1 MAYKYFSQQLLT
13 KNLVDLS
20 EVFPQKQQI
29 AKEQNNVAYNLGD
42 IVLYLQE
49 VTENFKFTDAKY
61 IDLDQA
67 VKAIVNKYYVSIAAK
82 NPFDSDID
90 TAALSQFKEGVVP
103 REAAIVK
110 EGEIKGKGVAKPA
123 PSKVKE
129 EVVEETPVADNW
141 ERVKFRKTP
150 TKKEKVTPAPTEAA
164 IEKADDVKIQ
174 QFKNTLDNLQ
184 MLFDDSTS
192 EEQQDLISSQT
203 KRADGLEFFI
213 EDSEG
218 EDVSFQKEQLT
229 LLRQFIANNS
239 K

>member
-13 KNLVDLS
+13 KNLLDLS

-29 AKEQNNVAYNLGD
+29 AKEQNNVAYTLGD

-67 VKAIVNKYYVSIAAK
+67 IKAIVNKYYVSIAAK

-90 TAALSQFKEGVVP
+90 TAALNQFKEGVVP

-123 PSKVKE
+123 PSRVKE
-129 EVVEETPVADNW
+129 VVEVVEEAPKKSTP
-141 ERVKFRKTP
+141 
-150 TKKEKVTPAPTEAA
+150 KKEKVTPAPTEAA

-184 MLFDDSTS
+184 MLFDDSTLD
-192 EEQQDLISSQT
+192 EQQDIITSQT

>member
-13 KNLVDLS
+13 KNLLDLS
-20 EVFPQKQQI
+20 EVFPQKQEI

-67 VKAIVNKYYVSIAAK
+67 IKAIVNKYYVSIATK
-82 NPFDSDID
+82 NPFDSEIE
-90 TAALSQFKEGVVP
+90 ALSELEAGVVP

-110 EGEIKGKGVAKPA
+110 EGEVKGKGVAKPA
-123 PSKVKE
+123 PSRVKE
-129 EVVEETPVADNW
+129 VIEVIEEAPKKSTP
-141 ERVKFRKTP
+141 
-150 TKKEKVTPAPTEAA
+150 KKEKVTPAPTESA

-184 MLFDDSTS
+184 MLFDDSTL
-192 EEQQDLISSQT
+192 EEQQDIITSQT

>member
-13 KNLVDLS
+13 KNLLDLS

-29 AKEQNNVAYNLGD
+29 AREQNNLAYTLDD
-42 IVLYLQE
+42 ILLYLQE
-49 VTENFKFTDAKY
+49 VTENFKFTDTKY
-61 IDLDQA
+61 IDLDQGI
-67 VKAIVNKYYVSIAAK
+67 KAIVNKYYVSIATK
-82 NPFDSDID
+82 NPFDSNIEVLDEF
-90 TAALSQFKEGVVP
+90 QEGVVP
-103 REAAIVK
+103 REAVIVK
-110 EGEIKGKGVAKPA
+110 EGETKGKGLAKPA
-123 PSKVKE
+123 PSRVK
-129 EVVEETPVADNW
+129 EVVELVEEAP
-141 ERVKFRKTP
+141 KKSS
-150 TKKEKVTPAPTEAA
+150 KKEKVTPAPSEAA

-184 MLFDDSTS
+184 MLFDDSTL
-192 EEQQDLISSQT
+192 EEQQDLITSQT

>member
-13 KNLVDLS
+13 KKLLDLS

-29 AKEQNNVAYNLGD
+29 AREQNNLAYTLED

-49 VTENFKFTDAKY
+49 VTENFKFTDTKY
-61 IDLDQA
+61 IDLDQGI
-67 VKAIVNKYYVSIAAK
+67 KAIVNKYYVSIAAK
-82 NPFDSDID
+82 NPFDIDIEV
-90 TAALSQFKEGVVP
+90 LNEFEEGKVP
-103 REAAIVK
+103 REAVIVK
-110 EGEIKGKGVAKPA
+110 EGEAKGKGLAKPA
-123 PSKVKE
+123 PSRVKE
-129 EVVEETPVADNW
+129 VVEVVEEAPKKSA
-141 ERVKFRKTP
+141 
-150 TKKEKVTPAPTEAA
+150 KKEKVTPAPTEAA

-184 MLFDDSTS
+184 MLFDDSTL
-192 EEQQDLISSQT
+192 EEQQDIITSQT

>member
-13 KNLVDLS
+13 KNLLDLS

-29 AKEQNNVAYNLGD
+29 AKEQNNVAYTLGD

-67 VKAIVNKYYVSIAAK
+67 IKAIVNKYYVSIAAK

-90 TAALSQFKEGVVP
+90 TAALNQFKEGVVP

-123 PSKVKE
+123 PSKVVEVIE
-129 EVVEETPVADNW
+129 EAPEGNW
-141 ERVKFRKTP
+141 EKVKFRKTA

-184 MLFDDSTS
+184 MLFDDSTL
-192 EEQQDLISSQT
+192 EEQKDIITSQT

>member
-13 KNLVDLS
+13 KNLLDLS
-20 EVFPQKQQI
+20 EVFPQKQEI

-67 VKAIVNKYYVSIAAK
+67 IKAIVNKYYVSIAAK

-90 TAALSQFKEGVVP
+90 TAALNQFKEGVVP

-123 PSKVKE
+123 PSRVKE
-129 EVVEETPVADNW
+129 VIEVIEEAPKKSTP
-141 ERVKFRKTP
+141 
-150 TKKEKVTPAPTEAA
+150 KKDKVTPAPTEAA

-184 MLFDDSTS
+184 MLFDDSTL
-192 EEQQDLISSQT
+192 EEQQDIITSQT

-229 LLRQFIANNS
+229 LLRQFISNNS

>member
-13 KNLVDLS
+13 KNLLDLS

-61 IDLDQA
+61 VDLDQA
-67 VKAIVNKYYVSIAAK
+67 IKAIVNKYYVSIAAK

-90 TAALSQFKEGVVP
+90 TEALNQFKEGVVP

-123 PSKVKE
+123 PSRVK
-129 EVVEETPVADNW
+129 EVVELVEEAPKKSTP
-141 ERVKFRKTP
+141 
-150 TKKEKVTPAPTEAA
+150 KKEKVTPAPSEAA

-184 MLFDDSTS
+184 MLFDDSTP

>member
-13 KNLVDLS
+13 KNLLDLS

-67 VKAIVNKYYVSIAAK
+67 IKAIVNKYYVSIAAK

-90 TAALSQFKEGVVP
+90 TAALNQFKEGVVP

-123 PSKVKE
+123 PSRVK
-129 EVVEETPVADNW
+129 EVVEVIEEAPKKSTP
-141 ERVKFRKTP
+141 
-150 TKKEKVTPAPTEAA
+150 KKDKVTPAPTEAA

-184 MLFDDSTS
+184 MLFDDSTL
-192 EEQQDLISSQT
+192 EEQQDIITSQT

-218 EDVSFQKEQLT
+218 EDVSFQKEQLA
-229 LLRQFIANNS
+229 LLRQFIENNS

>member
-13 KNLVDLS
+13 KNLLDLS

-90 TAALSQFKEGVVP
+90 TAALNEFKEGVVP

-123 PSKVKE
+123 PSRVK
-129 EVVEETPVADNW
+129 VVEEAPI
-141 ERVKFRKTP
+141 KS
-150 TKKEKVTPAPTEAA
+150 TKKEKITPAPTEAA

-184 MLFDDSTS
+184 MLFDDSTL
-192 EEQQDLISSQT
+192 EEQKDLITSQT

>member
-13 KNLVDLS
+13 KNLLDLS

-29 AKEQNNVAYNLGD
+29 AKEQNNVAYNLLD

-61 IDLDQA
+61 IDLDQGI
-67 VKAIVNKYYVSIAAK
+67 KAIVNKYYVSIAAK
-82 NPFDSDID
+82 NPFDGDID
-90 TAALSQFKEGVVP
+90 VALSELEPGVVP
-103 REAAIVK
+103 REAAILK

-123 PSKVKE
+123 PSRVK
-129 EVVEETPVADNW
+129 EVVELVEEAPKKSTP
-141 ERVKFRKTP
+141 
-150 TKKEKVTPAPTEAA
+150 KKEKVTPAPSEAA

-184 MLFDDSTS
+184 MLFDDSTP

>member
-123 PSKVKE
+123 PSRVK
-129 EVVEETPVADNW
+129 EVVELVEEAPKKSTP
-141 ERVKFRKTP
+141 
-150 TKKEKVTPAPTEAA
+150 KKDKVTPAPTEAA

-184 MLFDDSTS
+184 MLFDDSTLD
-192 EEQQDLISSQT
+192 EQQDIITSQT

-218 EDVSFQKEQLT
+218 EDVSFQKEQLA

>member
-123 PSKVKE
+123 PSRVK
-129 EVVEETPVADNW
+129 EVVELVEEAPKKSTP
-141 ERVKFRKTP
+141 
-150 TKKEKVTPAPTEAA
+150 KKDKVTPAPTEAA

-184 MLFDDSTS
+184 MLFDDSTL
-192 EEQQDLISSQT
+192 EEQQDIITSQT

-218 EDVSFQKEQLT
+218 EDVSFQKEQLA

>member
-13 KNLVDLS
+13 KNLLDLS
-20 EVFPQKQQI
+20 EVFPQKQQT
-29 AKEQNNVAYNLGD
+29 AKEQNNVAYNLFD
-42 IVLYLQE
+42 IVSYLQE
-49 VTENFKFTDAKY
+49 VTENFKFTDTKY
-61 IDLDQA
+61 IDLDQGI
-67 VKAIVNKYYVSIAAK
+67 KAIVNKYYVSIATK
-82 NPFDSDID
+82 NPFDSNIE
-90 TAALSQFKEGVVP
+90 ALTELEEGIVP
-103 REAAIVK
+103 REAAVVR

-123 PSKVKE
+123 PSRVK
-129 EVVEETPVADNW
+129 EVVELVEEAPKKSTP
-141 ERVKFRKTP
+141 
-150 TKKEKVTPAPTEAA
+150 KKEKVTPAPSEAA

>member
-13 KNLVDLS
+13 KNLLDLS

-61 IDLDQA
+61 VDLDQA
-67 VKAIVNKYYVSIAAK
+67 VKAIVNKYYVSIAEK

-90 TAALSQFKEGVVP
+90 LEALNQFKEGVVP

-123 PSKVKE
+123 PSRVKE
-129 EVVEETPVADNW
+129 VIEVIEEAPKKSTP
-141 ERVKFRKTP
+141 
-150 TKKEKVTPAPTEAA
+150 KKDKVTPAPTEAA

-184 MLFDDSTS
+184 MLFDDSTL
-192 EEQQDLISSQT
+192 EEQKDLITSQT

>member
-13 KNLVDLS
+13 KNLLDLS

-29 AKEQNNVAYNLGD
+29 AKEQNNVAYTLGD

-67 VKAIVNKYYVSIAAK
+67 IKAIVNKYYVSIAAK

-90 TAALSQFKEGVVP
+90 TAALNQFKEGVVP

-123 PSKVKE
+123 PSRVKE
-129 EVVEETPVADNW
+129 VVEVVEEAPKKSA
-141 ERVKFRKTP
+141 

-184 MLFDDSTS
+184 MLFDDSTL
-192 EEQQDLISSQT
+192 EEQQDIITSQT

>member
-13 KNLVDLS
+13 KNLLDLS
-20 EVFPQKQQI
+20 EVFPQKQEI

-67 VKAIVNKYYVSIAAK
+67 IKAIVNKYYVSIATK
-82 NPFDSDID
+82 NPFDSEIE
-90 TAALSQFKEGVVP
+90 ALSELEAGVVP

-110 EGEIKGKGVAKPA
+110 EGEVKGKGVAKPA
-123 PSKVKE
+123 PSRVKE
-129 EVVEETPVADNW
+129 VIEVIEEAP
-141 ERVKFRKTP
+141 KKS

-184 MLFDDSTS
+184 MLFDDSTL
-192 EEQQDLISSQT
+192 EEQQDIITSQT

>member
-13 KNLVDLS
+13 KNLLDLS

-29 AKEQNNVAYNLGD
+29 AKEQNNVAYTLGD

-67 VKAIVNKYYVSIAAK
+67 IKAIVNKYYVSIAAK

-90 TAALSQFKEGVVP
+90 TAALNQFKEGVVP

-123 PSKVKE
+123 PSRVKE
-129 EVVEETPVADNW
+129 VVEVVEEAPKKSA
-141 ERVKFRKTP
+141 

-184 MLFDDSTS
+184 MLFDDSTL
-192 EEQQDLISSQT
+192 EEQQDIITSQT

-229 LLRQFIANNS
+229 LLRQFISNNS

>member
-123 PSKVKE
+123 PSKKKE
-129 EVVEETPVADNW
+129 TTSIVVE
-141 ERVKFRKTP
+141 
-150 TKKEKVTPAPTEAA
+150 KEIKTPAPSEAA

-218 EDVSFQKEQLT
+218 EDVSFQKEQLA

>member
-13 KNLVDLS
+13 KNLLDLS
-20 EVFPQKQQI
+20 EVFPQKQEI

-67 VKAIVNKYYVSIAAK
+67 IKAIVNKYYVSIATK
-82 NPFDSDID
+82 NPFDSEIE
-90 TAALSQFKEGVVP
+90 ALSELEVGVVP

-110 EGEIKGKGVAKPA
+110 EGEVKGKGVAKPA
-123 PSKVKE
+123 PSRVK
-129 EVVEETPVADNW
+129 EVVELVEEAPKKSTP
-141 ERVKFRKTP
+141 
-150 TKKEKVTPAPTEAA
+150 KKEKVTPAPSEAA

-184 MLFDDSTS
+184 MLFDDSTP

-218 EDVSFQKEQLT
+218 EDVSFQKEQLI

>member
-13 KNLVDLS
+13 KNLLDLS

-29 AKEQNNVAYNLGD
+29 AKEQNNVAYTLGD

-67 VKAIVNKYYVSIAAK
+67 IKAIVNKYYVSIAAK

-90 TAALSQFKEGVVP
+90 TAALNQFKEGVVP

-123 PSKVKE
+123 PSRVKE
-129 EVVEETPVADNW
+129 VVEVVEEAPKKST
-141 ERVKFRKTP
+141 

-184 MLFDDSTS
+184 MLFDDSTL
-192 EEQQDLISSQT
+192 EEQQDIITSQT

-229 LLRQFIANNS
+229 LLRQFISNNS

>member
-13 KNLVDLS
+13 KNLLDLS

-29 AKEQNNVAYNLGD
+29 AKEQNNVAYTLGD

-67 VKAIVNKYYVSIAAK
+67 IKAIVNKYYVSIAAK

-90 TAALSQFKEGVVP
+90 TAALNQFKEGVVP

-129 EVVEETPVADNW
+129 VVEEAPKKSTP
-141 ERVKFRKTP
+141 
-150 TKKEKVTPAPTEAA
+150 KKEKVTPAPTEAA

-184 MLFDDSTS
+184 MLFDDSTL
-192 EEQQDLISSQT
+192 EEQQDIITSQT

-218 EDVSFQKEQLT
+218 EDVSFQKEQLA
-229 LLRQFIANNS
+229 LLRKFIANNS

>member
-13 KNLVDLS
+13 KNLLDLS
-20 EVFPQKQQI
+20 EVFPQKQEI

-67 VKAIVNKYYVSIAAK
+67 IKAIVNKYYVSIATK
-82 NPFDSDID
+82 NPFDSEIE
-90 TAALSQFKEGVVP
+90 ALSELEVGVVP

-110 EGEIKGKGVAKPA
+110 EGEVKGKGVAKPA
-123 PSKVKE
+123 PSRVK
-129 EVVEETPVADNW
+129 EVVELVEEAPKKSTP
-141 ERVKFRKTP
+141 
-150 TKKEKVTPAPTEAA
+150 KKEKVTPAPSEAA

-184 MLFDDSTS
+184 MLFDDSTP

>member
-13 KNLVDLS
+13 KNLLDLS

-29 AKEQNNVAYNLGD
+29 AKEQNNVAYTLGD

-67 VKAIVNKYYVSIAAK
+67 IKAIVNKYYVSIAAK

-90 TAALSQFKEGVVP
+90 TAALNQFKEGVVP

-123 PSKVKE
+123 PSRVKE
-129 EVVEETPVADNW
+129 VVEVVEEAPKKVAD
-141 ERVKFRKTP
+141 
-150 TKKEKVTPAPTEAA
+150 KKEKVTPAPTEAA

-184 MLFDDSTS
+184 MLFDDSTL
-192 EEQQDLISSQT
+192 EEQQDIITSQT

>member
-13 KNLVDLS
+13 KNLLDLS

-29 AKEQNNVAYNLGD
+29 AKEQNNVAYTLGD

-67 VKAIVNKYYVSIAAK
+67 IKAIVNKYYVSIAAK

-90 TAALSQFKEGVVP
+90 TAALNQFKEGVVP

-123 PSKVKE
+123 PSRVKE
-129 EVVEETPVADNW
+129 VIEVIEEAPKKSTP
-141 ERVKFRKTP
+141 
-150 TKKEKVTPAPTEAA
+150 KKDKVTPAPTEAA

-184 MLFDDSTS
+184 MLFDDSTL
-192 EEQQDLISSQT
+192 EEQQDIITSQT

>member
-13 KNLVDLS
+13 KNLLDLS
-20 EVFPQKQQI
+20 EVFPQKQEI

-67 VKAIVNKYYVSIAAK
+67 IKAIVNKYYVSIATK
-82 NPFDSDID
+82 NPFDS
-90 TAALSQFKEGVVP
+90 EVP

-110 EGEIKGKGVAKPA
+110 EGEVKGKGVAKPA
-123 PSKVKE
+123 PSRVKE
-129 EVVEETPVADNW
+129 VIEVIEEAPKKSTP
-141 ERVKFRKTP
+141 
-150 TKKEKVTPAPTEAA
+150 KKDKVTPAPTEAA

-184 MLFDDSTS
+184 MLFDDSTL
-192 EEQQDLISSQT
+192 EEQQDIITSQT